1 MAKFHTLHT
10 YTPTQLTTLHNSA
23 MLGPSP
29 RPNFLM
35 HHGFVMLISPAQSS
49 VSRAVADDHGAGAI
63 GGAGQGAAGL
73 HGDREP
79 EGGDPGRHIQAH

>member
-29 RPNFLM
+29 RDPKM
-35 HHGFVMLISPAQSS
+35 HQLFVMLISPAQSS